1 MIHPAALL
9 AMIFVTAGAFGASG
23 CYQKNTNFDMDARA
37 CEGDGKDQCTAAVPL
52 CDEGVCVQCTPDD
65 KSHCMGDTPICGD
78 DRKCQACNSHEQC
91 NASDVCLPS
100 GACANTTDV
109 AYVSMTGNDGACT
122 KEMPCRTL
130 KQALTTGKPTIKIG
144 MGLIK
149 DGSVTLIEGREVT
162 LLADEGA
169 QLDRDGDGAILEI
182 KGKSGSTTR
191 VQIRDL
197 EIRGSSMGNAIDI
210 TTGGGTPPTVTLD
223 SVTIHMN
230 QGLGVAINGGGRLNV
245 YRSRIHDNSGGG
257 IQISSQG
264 MPLSFQVIG
273 NFFYNNGTDAGTIG
287 GISVST
293 PSGSEN
299 RLEFNSFHR
308 NKAQDLTGGAIHCIA
323 GAFIARN
330 NILFAN
336 TTGSSTLQTSGGCM
350 HAYSIVSP
358 GDVPTGDSNF
368 AADPKF
374 VSLSTVDLRI
384 ASDSPA
390 IGKADPNS
398 DLTGEALIDLNGDTR
413 KQPAEIGADELP

>member
-9 AMIFVTAGAFGASG
+9 AMLVFVAGALGASG
-23 CYQKNTNFDMDARA
+23 CYQKNSAFDQDARA
-37 CEGDGKDQCTAAVPL
+37 CEGPSECGGDI
-52 CDEGVCVQCTPDD
+52 CDDGVCVQCTPEDT
-65 KSHCMGDTPICGD
+65 SRCTGDTPICSTEK
-78 DRKCQACNSHEQC
+78 KCQPCSSHEQC
-91 NASDVCLPS
+91 TASDVCLPS
-100 GACANTTDV
+100 GACANATDV

-122 KEMPCRTL
+122 KEMPCSTL
-130 KQALTTGKPTIKIG
+130 KQALTTSKSTIKIG
-144 MGLIK
+144 IGLIK

-162 LLADEGA
+162 ILAEKGA
-169 QLDRDGDGAILEI
+169 QLDREGDGAILEI
-182 KGKSGSTTR
+182 KGKSGSTTH

-210 TTGGGTPPTVTLD
+210 TTGGAPPTVTLD
-223 SVTIHMN
+223 GVAIQMN

-264 MPLSFQVIG
+264 MPLSFQVAG
-273 NFFYNNGTDAGTIG
+273 NFFYNNGTDLGTIG

-293 PSGSEN
+293 LSGSEN

-308 NKAQDLTGGAIHCIA
+308 NKAQDLTGGAVHCIA
-323 GAFIARN
+323 GAFTARN

-350 HAYSIVSP
+350 HAYSMVSP
-358 GDVPTGDSNF
+358 GDVPAGASNF

-374 VSLSTVDLRI
+374 VSLNTVDLRI